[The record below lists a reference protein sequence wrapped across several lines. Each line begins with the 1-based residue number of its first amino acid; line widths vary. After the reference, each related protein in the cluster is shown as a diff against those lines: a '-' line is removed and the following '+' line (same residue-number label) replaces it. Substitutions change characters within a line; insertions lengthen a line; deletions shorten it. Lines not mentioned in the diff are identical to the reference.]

1 MAKTTTKTK
10 TRDAEGTP
18 GETGKGKARTPTEFL
33 VLDIGSSLVV
43 GSKAAVLHV
52 TDSLPK
58 AKKYVSEMSGSGPS
72 RIAIVERKQVL
83 RREPQIAV
91 VEITGAILTQQ

>member
-33 VLDIGSSLVV
+33 VLDIGGTSAV
-43 GSKAAVLHV
+43 GSKANILHV
-52 TDSLPK
+52 ADSVES
-58 AKKYVSEMSGSGPS
+58 AKEYVSKLSGASPS
-72 RIAIVERKQVL
+72 RVAIVGRQVLLKREPQVAIVELEEK
-83 RREPQIAV
+83 
-91 VEITGAILTQQ
+91 ILI